1 MFSKH
6 LVAAVAAMFLATGGS
21 LAAHSYTAG
30 DLVIGHP
37 WARETA
43 PGQSAGGGFMTV
55 TNKGAQAD
63 RLLSGTSP
71 AAKDVQIHS
80 VNMDGGVMRMR
91 PLPHG
96 LPVPAGQTVA
106 LKPGGYHIMLLGLK
120 QPLKQGSRVP
130 VTLHFQRAGKVRVEL
145 AVAPIG
151 AAAAAAGESSRG
163 HRHD

>member
-1 MFSKH
+1 MFSKY
-6 LVAAVAAMFLATGGS
+6 LVAAVAATSLAATGP

-63 RLLSGTSP
+63 RLLSGTSS

-80 VNMDGGVMRMR
+80 VNMDGGVMRLR

-96 LPVPAGQTVA
+96 LRVPAGQTVT

-120 QPLKQGSRVP
+120 RPLKQGSRIP

-145 AVAPIG
+145 TVAPIG
-151 AAAAAAGESSRG
+151 AAAAAGESSQG